1 MPPSYVGGGIF
12 IEMRIELS
20 MIFIS
25 NYVVI

>member
-12 IEMRIELS
+12 IKVRIELS

>member
-12 IEMRIELS
+12 INVRIELS